1 MNFRKFLTLEK
12 EPWQAQIKA
21 GSSKTGKP
29 GSRIKENTRW
39 EKKILDEG
47 KGEEDLSGLFS

>member
-29 GSRIKENTRW
+29 GSRMKENTRW